1 MQPNELT
8 LEAQMFDA
16 KINSMDKTCLLAPLS
31 FFYACNVSTDEER
44 LRRMMLLRTRA
55 LQLGISEQEYA
66 DRRDNYTSQFDA
78 DPSYCLKIARMALR
92 RQAMQE
98 LGFTPMA
105 WSVPD
110 RHGYM
115 WMENWWIPATLQ
127 DKVEGY
133 KSVLLMKHS
142 LFVVFTIIVISLTSS
157 PSRRAGS
164 PKMPRAAT
172 GACRP

>member
-31 FFYACNVSTDEER
+31 FFDACNVSTDEER

-92 RQAMQE
+92 RQAIHSAKSSQE
-98 LGFTPMA
+98 NGPRKCHD
-105 WSVPD
+105 S
-110 RHGYM
+110 
-115 WMENWWIPATLQ
+115 
-127 DKVEGY
+127 
-133 KSVLLMKHS
+133 
-142 LFVVFTIIVISLTSS
+142 
-157 PSRRAGS
+157 
-164 PKMPRAAT
+164 PRA
-172 GACRP
+172 

>member
-1 MQPNELT
+1 MPVGS
-8 LEAQMFDA
+8 AFFFD
-16 KINSMDKTCLLAPLS
+16 
-31 FFYACNVSTDEER
+31 ACNVSTDEER

-105 WSVPD
+105 D
-110 RHGYM
+110 
-115 WMENWWIPATLQ
+115 
-127 DKVEGY
+127 VETRQAEY
-133 KSVLLMKHS
+133 LIEPYLP
-142 LFVVFTIIVISLTSS
+142 LEPS
-157 PSRRAGS
+157 PFWPVWRAW
-164 PKMPRAAT
+164 A
-172 GACRP
+172 RPGWR

>member
-31 FFYACNVSTDEER
+31 FFDACNVSTDEER

-78 DPSYCLKIARMALR
+78 DPS
-92 RQAMQE
+92 
-98 LGFTPMA
+98 
-105 WSVPD
+105 
-110 RHGYM
+110 
-115 WMENWWIPATLQ
+115 
-127 DKVEGY
+127 
-133 KSVLLMKHS
+133 
-142 LFVVFTIIVISLTSS
+142 
-157 PSRRAGS
+157 
-164 PKMPRAAT
+164 
-172 GACRP
+172 